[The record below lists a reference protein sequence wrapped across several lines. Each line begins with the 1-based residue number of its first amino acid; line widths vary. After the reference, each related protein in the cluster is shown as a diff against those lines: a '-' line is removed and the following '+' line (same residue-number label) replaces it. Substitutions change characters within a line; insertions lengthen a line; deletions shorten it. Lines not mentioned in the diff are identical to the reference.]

1 MNQYTDISTCVDQ
14 TQVNGYIV
22 SAQRQVLTVEIT
34 YPFSGITG
42 KTITIPQVYNQ
53 SKGYLDTKGNLNDRG
68 RAAAESVLKEIY
80 AAVLFVKE
88 NRNKLLKMYTN
99 LIHETQFTTTGL
111 VREDQ
116 QEELLY
122 SLFTY
127 TNKRSHRKVSYDIFR
142 QVVKKFVL
150 DP

>member
-1 MNQYTDISTCVDQ
+1 MNQYTDISTYVDQ

-42 KTITIPQVYNQ
+42 KTITIPKSYNL
-53 SKGYLDTKGNLNDRG
+53 SKGYLDTKGNVNDRG
-68 RAAAESVLKEIY
+68 RAAAERVLEEIY
-80 AAVLFVKE
+80 AAVLCVK
-88 NRNKLLKMYTN
+88 NSRNKLLKMYAN
-99 LIHETQFTTTGL
+99 LINETHLTTAGL

-150 DP
+150 DT

>member
-1 MNQYTDISTCVDQ
+1 
-14 TQVNGYIV
+14 VNGYIV
-22 SAQRQVLTVEIT
+22 SAQQQVLTVEII

-42 KTITIPQVYNQ
+42 KTITIPKIYNP
-53 SKGYLDTKGNLNDRG
+53 SKGYLDAKGNLNDRG

-88 NRNKLLKMYTN
+88 NRNKLLEMYTS
-99 LIHETQFTTTGL
+99 LINETHPTAAGL

-127 TNKRSHRKVSYDIFR
+127 TNKRSHRKVRSITPPGGAPSS
-142 QVVKKFVL
+142 V
-150 DP
+150 

>member
-1 MNQYTDISTCVDQ
+1 MCKSNSSERIYS
-14 TQVNGYIV
+14 
-22 SAQRQVLTVEIT
+22 L
-34 YPFSGITG
+34 
-42 KTITIPQVYNQ
+42 
-53 SKGYLDTKGNLNDRG
+53 
-68 RAAAESVLKEIY
+68 Y

-99 LIHETQFTTTGL
+99 LIHESLLTVADL

-127 TNKRSHRKVSYDIFR
+127 TNKRSHRKVRSITPPGGAPSS
-142 QVVKKFVL
+142 V
-150 DP
+150 

>member
-1 MNQYTDISTCVDQ
+1 MNQYTEISTCVDQ
-14 TQVNGYIV
+14 TRVIGYIV

-42 KTITIPQVYNQ
+42 KTITIPKIYNL

-88 NRNKLLKMYTN
+88 NRNKLLEMYTS
-99 LIHETQFTTTGL
+99 LINETHLTAEGL